1 MPQLHLPEDH
11 TDADLIL
18 AGQLAALVG
27 SGELYIAW
35 THAGGPGSQPA
46 VAAEIR
52 EPLTL
57 KAEIVEV
64 IFACAAD
71 LWRALTRPA
80 LKPTGRGPGIA

>member
-35 THAGGPGSQPA
+35 THAGGPGSHPA

-52 EPLTL
+52 EPLTV

-64 IFACAAD
+64 ILACATD
-71 LWRALTRPA
+71 LWRAFTNPRP
-80 LKPTGRGPGIA
+80 KPAGPAPGLA

>member
-1 MPQLHLPEDH
+1 MPQLHLPQDH

-18 AGQLAALVG
+18 AGQLAALIG

-35 THAGGPGSQPA
+35 THAGGPGWQPA

-52 EPLTL
+52 DPLTL

-64 IFACAAD
+64 LLACATD
-71 LWRALTRPA
+71 LWRAFMRVDPKPA
-80 LKPTGRGPGIA
+80 GPAPGTA